1 MFDTLIKLNSI
12 IVDGFLTK
20 RIIGL
25 LDKKRELYLN
35 NSLNE
40 ENLTIL
46 KKALRHIELIKNGRE
61 IVVNNNIVKNPDRSL
76 EVFNRTLNALDQ
88 SEKALTIEKF
98 NQIINISE
106 EHIKNSIISTTIIEK
121 NIDVSLILFES
132 IKDYLIKEADKIN
145 LNNSVF

>member
-1 MFDTLIKLNSI
+1 MFNALIKLNSI
-12 IVDGFLTK
+12 IADGFLTNK
-20 RIIGL
+20 IIRL
-25 LDKKRELYLN
+25 LDKKRESNLEDN
-35 NSLNE
+35 LNE

-121 NIDVSLILFES
+121 NIDIPLILFES
-132 IKDYLIKEADKIN
+132 IRDYLIKEADKIN
-145 LNNSVF
+145 LNNSIF

>member
-12 IVDGFLTK
+12 IIDGFLTK
-20 RIIGL
+20 KIILL
-25 LDKKRELYLN
+25 LDKKREFYLN

-46 KKALRHIELIKNGRE
+46 KKALRYIELIKNGRE

-106 EHIKNSIISTTIIEK
+106 EHIKNSIISMTIIEK